1 MGRKFVTVRIQK
13 LILQSSQREDETTVG
28 PFTVKSVFSVSPQ
41 RTVVWTCVSNKQW
54 YIKV

>member
-1 MGRKFVTVRIQK
+1 MGRKFVTVQIQK

-41 RTVVWTCVSNKQW
+41 RTVV
-54 YIKV
+54 